1 VSKPGV
7 AQQPSDAS
15 RLNRLAWEQH
25 GVVGDWQLLALGWS
39 RQAIRT
45 LIRKGHLVPIH
56 RGVYAVGHTR
66 LSHKGRWMAA
76 VLAFGPGAGVLSHG
90 HAAALHDLRTVPST
104 AIDVTS
110 PLRRKPERVRAHWA
124 RSLDPLDT
132 TTVDGIPVTTVARV
146 LLDQAERLSAQRLR
160 TLLEATLRRDVFDL
174 TSIEATIARN
184 PGRHGIAPLTEALAE
199 LPDEAPWTQS
209 EKERHFLEFARAYGL
224 PEPSV
229 NVVVLKDPVDFFWPA
244 AKLIV
249 EVDGWESHKTH
260 AAFEADRVKD
270 AKHHVAGYLVLR
282 ITARRIDRDAPAV
295 AGEIRALLRRG
306 SELAAASGR

>member
-7 AQQPSDAS
+7 AQQPSDDS

-160 TLLEATLRRDVFDL
+160 TLLEATLRRDLFDL
-174 TSIEATIARN
+174 NQITATIARN
-184 PGRHGIAPLTEALAE
+184 PGRHGIAPLTEALAD

-209 EKERHFLEFARAYGL
+209 RLERAMLELVRAAGL
-224 PEPSV
+224 PEPAV
-229 NVVVLKDPVDFFWPA
+229 NAVVDGDPVDFFWPRHNV
-244 AKLIV
+244 IV
-249 EVDGWESHKTH
+249 EVDGWDTH
-260 AAFEADRVKD
+260 RSRAAFADDRRRD
-270 AKHHVAGYLVLR
+270 ARRTAAGRGVLR
-282 ITARRIDRDAPAV
+282 FVYDDVVNRAPTV
-295 AGEIRALLRRG
+295 SVQL
-306 SELAAASGR
+306 SEVLAAASGR